1 MKESSRKQLNGRK
14 ETCQKFHGTKMK
26 SLTLTLT
33 ETHLSMQPG
42 VNFISCL
49 NSVFSTN
56 LLLGRRLHRAVAG
69 TNHLSILPE
78 KERLVGLISTM
89 GILRRRG
96 KAALLVFIF

>member
-26 SLTLTLT
+26 SLTLT

>member
-26 SLTLTLT
+26 SLTLI
-33 ETHLSMQPG
+33 EIHLSMQPG

>member
-26 SLTLTLT
+26 SLTLT
-33 ETHLSMQPG
+33 ETNLSMQPG

-49 NSVFSTN
+49 NSAFSTN

-69 TNHLSILPE
+69 TNHLSILSE